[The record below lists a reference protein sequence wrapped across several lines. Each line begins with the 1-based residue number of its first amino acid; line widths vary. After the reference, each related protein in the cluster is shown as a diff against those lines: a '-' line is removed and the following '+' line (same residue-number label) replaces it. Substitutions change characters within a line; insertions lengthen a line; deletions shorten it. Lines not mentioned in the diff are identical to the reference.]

1 MRRQRIIKWIENYL
15 SKIENK
21 PKPILKLFLRG
32 IKGRLQIEYSRPYNF
47 YLTLG
52 SFIGTYAF
60 FKYLISFRENQM
72 NVKGYSWFVPEYV
85 YRVR

>member
-32 IKGRLQIEYSRPYNF
+32 IKGRL
-47 YLTLG
+47 
-52 SFIGTYAF
+52 
-60 FKYLISFRENQM
+60 
-72 NVKGYSWFVPEYV
+72 
-85 YRVR
+85 